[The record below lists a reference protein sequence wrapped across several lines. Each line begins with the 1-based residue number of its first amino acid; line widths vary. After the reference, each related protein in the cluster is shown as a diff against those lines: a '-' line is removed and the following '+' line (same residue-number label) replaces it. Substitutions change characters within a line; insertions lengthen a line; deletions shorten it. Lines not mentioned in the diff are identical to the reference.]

1 MLKVSIRG
9 LLARRTRLLL
19 TGLAV
24 ALGVTLIAGTYVF
37 SDTIN
42 RSFDRI
48 FASSY
53 AGTDVAITPGD
64 ELESADGELPP
75 ISGDVLRRV
84 QGIDG
89 VDAVEGSIFDQNGTV
104 LDADG
109 DELGSGLSPKFIAS
123 AHSAERFEGFEY
135 AEGNAPQRGDQVAI
149 DRSTAKREDLALGDT
164 VYVQGNAPK
173 KAYRIVGITRIAGVD
188 SFGGA
193 TIALLTLPEAQRVT
207 AKQDKYDEIK
217 VSAKPGV
224 SADELARRIDQAL
237 PGSVDVRTGANE
249 ARDQSED
256 IREDLGFLTTALLAF
271 AGISLFVGAF
281 LIFNTFSITV
291 AQRMRELALLR
302 TLGATRGQVL
312 RSVLGEGLA
321 IGVAGSVIGVGLG
334 VLAAAGIRALF
345 KAIGVEMPSNG
356 TVIETRT
363 VVVSLIVGTVVTLVS
378 ALAPALRAMRVPPVA
393 ALREGAVLPPGRGH
407 RWVTP
412 IAALLTLAG
421 VALMAA
427 GLFLIDDSG
436 GALSAVGG
444 GAAALFLGIAL
455 LSPRLVPPL
464 ATLIG
469 RPLERAFGLTGRLAR
484 ENSVRH
490 PGRTAVTAAA
500 LMVGIALVTFASI
513 FAASARE
520 TIASA
525 VDRNV
530 LGQVV
535 VQNSDGFSSFS
546 TGASQAVA
554 RADGVAA
561 TSGTRW
567 TEARVGDEEDDVD
580 VSGVDAATLMAVYDL
595 KLREGSADAVRRLDT
610 RTVVIGRDYA
620 EEHEHAIGDTL
631 TVTTPTSARVD
642 LRVVAIADDD
652 AALASDLIVS
662 NELVTER
669 FGLPRDN
676 LVFVGLEGGA
686 DAAAAKRRLSASLEG
701 DYPEVEVL
709 TAEEFK
715 DDQAGQIDQLLGLIY
730 GLLSLAIVVS
740 LFGIVN
746 TLVLSITE
754 RTREIGMLRAVGTT
768 RRQIKR
774 MIRAESMITALIG
787 GLLGSAL
794 GIALA
799 SLVSRPIDDFEFA
812 VPVGSLV
819 IVLILGALAGVL
831 AAIWP
836 ARRAARLD
844 VLQALAYE

>member
-1 MLKVSIRG
+1 MFKVSLRG
-9 LLARRTRLLL
+9 LLARRTRLVL

-48 FASSY
+48 FAASY
-53 AGTDVAITPGD
+53 EGTDVAITPNDDLETGD
-64 ELESADGELPP
+64 GDVPP
-75 ISGDVLRRV
+75 IPGDVLRRV
-84 QGIDG
+84 QRIQG
-89 VDAVEGSIFDQNGTV
+89 VDKVEGSVFDQNGTV

-109 DELGSGLSPKFIAS
+109 DELGGGLSPKFIAS

-135 AEGNAPQRGDQVAI
+135 AAGRAPRSGDEVAM

-164 VYVQGNAPK
+164 VYVQGDAPK
-173 KAYRIVGITRIAGVD
+173 KAYEIVGITRIAGVD

-193 TIALLTLPEAQRVT
+193 TIALLTLPEAQRAT
-207 AKQDKYDEIK
+207 GKLDKYDEIK
-217 VSAKPGV
+217 VAARPGV
-224 SADELARRIDQAL
+224 AADELARRIDAAL
-237 PGSVDVRTGANE
+237 PASVDVRTGADE
-249 ARDQSED
+249 AQSQSED
-256 IREDLGFLTTALLAF
+256 ISEDLGFLTTALLAF

-312 RSVLGEGLA
+312 RSVLGEGLV
-321 IGVAGSVIGVGLG
+321 IGLAGSVIGVGLG

-356 TVIETRT
+356 SVVETRT
-363 VVVSLIVGTVVTLVS
+363 VVVSLVVGTLVTLVS

-412 IAALLTLAG
+412 IAAFLTLAG
-421 VALMAA
+421 VALLAA

-444 GAAALFLGIAL
+444 GAAALFLGVAL

-484 ENSVRH
+484 ENSVRQ

-500 LMVGIALVTFASI
+500 LMIGIALVTFASI

-520 TIASA
+520 TISTI
-525 VDRNV
+525 VDRD
-530 LGQVV
+530 LRAQVV
-535 VQNSDGFSSFS
+535 LQNKDGFSSFS
-546 TGASQAVA
+546 TGASQAIASAPGVGRVA
-554 RADGVAA
+554 
-561 TSGTRW
+561 GTRW
-567 TEARVGDEEDDVD
+567 SEAIVNDSDDNSD
-580 VSGVDAATLMAVYDL
+580 VSGIDPRNALSLYRIDIKEGGEAAI
-595 KLREGSADAVRRLDT
+595 RGLDDS
-610 RTVVIGRDYA
+610 TVVLDDEFA
-620 EEHEHAIGDTL
+620 EQEGFKVGDTL
-631 TVTTPTSARVD
+631 TVTTPTNARVR
-642 LRVVAIADDD
+642 LRVTG
-652 AALASDLIVS
+652 LAGYDGGFGQDLIVS
-662 NELVTER
+662 NELMAER
-669 FGLPRDN
+669 FGIARDN
-676 LVFVGLEGGA
+676 YAFVGVERGA
-686 DAAAAKRRLSASLEG
+686 DVAAVKAQLDTILKR
-701 DYPEVEVL
+701 DFPEVEAL

-715 DDQAGQIDQLLGLIY
+715 DDQAGQVDQLLGLIY

-774 MIRAESMITALIG
+774 MIRAESVITALIG
-787 GLLGSAL
+787 GVLGSAL
-794 GIALA
+794 GVGLA

-812 VPVGSLV
+812 VPVANLM
-819 IVLILGALAGVL
+819 IVLALGALAGVL

-844 VLQALAYE
+844 VLEALAYE

>member
-1 MLKVSIRG
+1 MLRHVER
-9 LLARRTRLLL
+9 
-19 TGLAV
+19 
-24 ALGVTLIAGTYVF
+24 
-37 SDTIN
+37 
-42 RSFDRI
+42 
-48 FASSY
+48 
-53 AGTDVAITPGD
+53 
-64 ELESADGELPP
+64 
-75 ISGDVLRRV
+75 
-84 QGIDG
+84 IDG
-89 VDAVEGSIFDQNGTV
+89 VDKVEGSIFDQNGTI

-109 DELGSGLSPKFIAS
+109 EELSGGFSPKFIAS
-123 AHSAERFEGFEY
+123 AHVADRFEGFEY
-135 AEGNAPQRGDQVAI
+135 ADGHAPRSAGEVAV
-149 DRSTAKREDLALGDT
+149 DRSTAKREDLELGDRI
-164 VYVQGNAPK
+164 YIQGNAPK
-173 KAYRIVGITRIAGVD
+173 KAYSIVGITRIAGVD

-193 TIALLTLPEAQRVT
+193 TVALLTLPEAQRVT
-207 AKQDKYDEIK
+207 AKQDQYDEIK
-217 VSAKPGV
+217 VAAQPGV
-224 SADELARRIDQAL
+224 SADELARRVDQAL
-237 PGSVDVRTGANE
+237 GGSVDVRTGADE
-249 ARDQSED
+249 ARDQSDD
-256 IREDLGFLTTALLAF
+256 IREDLSFLTIALLAF

-312 RSVLGEGLA
+312 RSVLGEGL
-321 IGVAGSVIGVGLG
+321 VIGIGGSMIGLGLG

-363 VVVSLIVGTVVTLVS
+363 VVVSLAVGTIVTLVS
-378 ALAPALRAMRVPPVA
+378 SLAPALRAMRVPPVA

-412 IAALLTLAG
+412 IAGLLTAAG
-421 VALMAA
+421 IALMSA
-427 GLFLIDDSG
+427 GLFLIGDSG

-520 TIASA
+520 TIAGA

-530 LGQVV
+530 LGQLV
-535 VQNSDGFSSFS
+535 VQNSDDFSSFS

-567 TEARVGDEEDDVD
+567 AEAIVGDEDDNVD
-580 VSGVDAATLMAVYDL
+580 VNGVDAATLMSVYDL
-595 KLREGSADAVRRLDT
+595 KLHEGSADAVRRLDEH
-610 RTVVIGRDYA
+610 TVVIDKEYA
-620 EEHEHAIGDTL
+620 EEHNHAIGDTL
-631 TVTTPTSARVD
+631 TVTTPTNARID
-642 LRVVAIADDD
+642 LRVVAVADDD

-662 NELVTER
+662 NKLVTAR

-676 LVFVGLEGGA
+676 LVFVGLERGV
-686 DAAAAKRRLSASLEG
+686 DAAAAKRRINASLKR
-701 DYPEVEVL
+701 DFPEVEVL
-709 TAEEFK
+709 TAQEFK
-715 DDQAGQIDQLLGLIY
+715 DDQAGQVDQLLGLIY

-746 TLVLSITE
+746 TLVLSISE

-774 MIRAESMITALIG
+774 MIRAESVITALIG
-787 GLLGSAL
+787 GVLGSAL

-799 SLVSRPIDDFEFA
+799 TLVSRPIDDFEFA

-819 IVLILGALAGVL
+819 VVLILGALAGVL

-844 VLQALAYE
+844 VLEALAYE